1 MADHTSAFARF
12 SIGRRATLFRDRLA
26 LPCYFVEPAVLAID
40 FVLVVC
46 AGVIAGTGYQWI
58 FLNRLPD
65 PGPFPIPDHTLQS
78 ARLALS
84 RENAPTVYE
93 PNCSS

>member
-1 MADHTSAFARF
+1 MADHISAFARF
-12 SIGRRATLFRDRLA
+12 SIGRRATLFRDRLG
-26 LPCYFVEPAVLAID
+26 LPYYFVEPAVLAID

-46 AGVIAGTGYQWI
+46 VGVVAGTGYHWI
-58 FLNRLPD
+58 FLNRL
-65 PGPFPIPDHTLQS
+65 PIPDHTLQS
-78 ARLALS
+78 ARLPLS